1 MLDDRI
7 SSYNGGK
14 VMGSGFSKMK
24 KQRKQMEEQFA
35 RMQEELANSEHEGS
49 AGGGLV
55 KIVLTGDKNIK
66 SIKISPECV
75 DKEDVEGLQDLII
88 AAFNDAAARVEAS
101 SPMNGF
107 IQ

>member
-1 MLDDRI
+1 
-7 SSYNGGK
+7 
-14 VMGSGFSKMK
+14 MK

-75 DKEDVEGLQDLII
+75 DKEDVEGLQDLIV
-88 AAFNDAAARVEAS
+88 AAFNDAVNRLEAK
-101 SPMNGF
+101 SPVNELL
-107 IQ
+107 Q

>member
-1 MLDDRI
+1 
-7 SSYNGGK
+7 
-14 VMGSGFSKMK
+14 MGSGYSKMK

-75 DKEDVEGLQDLII
+75 DKEDVEGLQDLIV
-88 AAFNDAAARVEAS
+88 AAFNDAVNRLEAK
-101 SPMNGF
+101 SPVNELL
-107 IQ
+107 Q